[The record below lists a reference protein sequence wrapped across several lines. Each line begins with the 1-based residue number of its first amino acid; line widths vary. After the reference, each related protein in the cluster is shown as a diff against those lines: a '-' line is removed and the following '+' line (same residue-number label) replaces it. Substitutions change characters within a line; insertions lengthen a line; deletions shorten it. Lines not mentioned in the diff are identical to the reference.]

1 MGTLAACQ
9 AHCGRIFFLRRTS
22 IEIDRANV
30 VVIGG
35 GVVGCAVAMEL
46 SARVEDVFLLE
57 ELPQLG
63 MAASSRNSGVIH
75 SGIYYPTGSRKARH
89 CVEGNR
95 LTYEF
100 CAKHGVAHRHTGKVV
115 VAASTGDEPQLEAL
129 LHRGRENG
137 VAGLRIIDRNELRA
151 REPHVEGRAA
161 LEVPSTGVV
170 VSEELVKAYARVARE
185 RGAHLVT
192 HARVTALES
201 ASSGLRV
208 RSARGTIEA
217 RAAVNCAGLFADEV
231 AALAGYK
238 HHKIRPVRGDYCEV
252 VPAKAHLV
260 HSLVYPLPDPQGM
273 SLGLHLTK
281 TLWGTL
287 LVGPTAQ
294 VVKSK
299 TDYES
304 GRVPI
309 EVFAR
314 DARRLLPEI
323 EEADLRPA
331 YSGIR
336 AKLAT
341 AIPAPGEKH
350 KEISDFVIER
360 DPQDPCLIHLIGIE
374 SPGLTAAWSLAR
386 EVSALVRETLS

>member
-1 MGTLAACQ
+1 MT
-9 AHCGRIFFLRRTS
+9 
-22 IEIDRANV
+22 RAETANAV
-30 VVIGG
+30 AIGG

-46 SARVEDVFLLE
+46 SAHFEDVFLLE

-100 CAKHGVAHRHTGKVV
+100 CARHNVPHRHTGKVV
-115 VAASTGDEPQLEAL
+115 VAASTGEEPQLEAL
-129 LHRGRENG
+129 LHRGQENG
-137 VAGLRIIDRNELRA
+137 VTGLRIINGQELRA

-161 LEVPSTGVV
+161 LEVPSTGLL
-170 VSEELVKAYARVARE
+170 VSEELVKAYARLARE
-185 RGAHLVT
+185 RGANLLT
-192 HARVTALES
+192 HAKVTALEP
-201 ASSGLRV
+201 AGDALRV
-208 RSARGTIEA
+208 TSERGTIEA
-217 RAAVNCAGLFADEV
+217 RAVVNCAGLFADEV

-238 HHKIRPVRGDYCEV
+238 KHRIQPVRGDYCEAL
-252 VPAKAHLV
+252 PAKAHLV

-287 LVGPTAQ
+287 LFGPTAQ
-294 VVKSK
+294 VVSSK

-304 GRVPI
+304 GRVPL

-336 AKLAT
+336 AKLAS
-341 AIPAPGEKH
+341 AIPGKGETH

-360 DPQDPCLIHLIGIE
+360 DPRIPCLIHLIGIE

-386 EVSALVRETLS
+386 EVTAMVRETLR